1 MVERFLVA
9 NEDDLLEVA
18 AHFAGGSLDDFP
30 VREPDFW
37 RGTLPDGKTMTTAPR
52 HVNWDFAERVLDA
65 VLPGSTAY
73 NPDRMTGIPL
83 DDWRPFDLTERDADA
98 IEDDFLSYCD
108 DLEGPL
114 IVVNSTSFYP
124 DQGPYFV
131 EASNLRDFVKAFDTR
146 VRDYFMWTDVL
157 VVSPATGFVIVVQDD
172 GCIVKVRGNAV
183 MTVLGGVGGK

>member
-1 MVERFLVA
+1 
-9 NEDDLLEVA
+9 
-18 AHFAGGSLDDFP
+18 
-30 VREPDFW
+30 
-37 RGTLPDGKTMTTAPR
+37 MTPAVR
-52 HVNWDFAERVLDA
+52 HVNWDFAEWALDA

-73 NPDRMTGIPL
+73 NPDKMTGIPL
-83 DDWRPFDLTERDADA
+83 EDWKPFDLTERDADD

-157 VVSPATGFVIVVQDD
+157 VVSPVTGFVVVVQDD
-172 GCIVKVRGNAV
+172 GYIVKVRGNAI
-183 MTVLGGVGGK
+183 MTVQRDVGDK

>member
-1 MVERFLVA
+1 MTP
-9 NEDDLLEVA
+9 A
-18 AHFAGGSLDDFP
+18 A
-30 VREPDFW
+30 
-37 RGTLPDGKTMTTAPR
+37 R

-83 DDWRPFDLTERDADA
+83 DAWRPFDLTERDADA
-98 IEDDFLSYCD
+98 VEDDFLSYCH

-157 VVSPATGFVIVVQDD
+157 VVSPATGLVIVVQDD
-172 GCIVKVRGNAV
+172 GYIVKVRGNAI
-183 MTVLGGVGGK
+183 MTVQRDVGAE

>member
-1 MVERFLVA
+1 MTP
-9 NEDDLLEVA
+9 A
-18 AHFAGGSLDDFP
+18 A
-30 VREPDFW
+30 
-37 RGTLPDGKTMTTAPR
+37 R
-52 HVNWDFAERVLDA
+52 HVNWEFAERVLDA
-65 VLPGSTAY
+65 VLPGSTAH

-83 DDWRPFDLTERDADA
+83 GDWRPFDLTQRDADA
-98 IEDDFLSYCD
+98 VEDDFLSYCD

-131 EASNLRDFVKAFDTR
+131 EASNLRDFVKTFDTR

-172 GCIVKVRGNAV
+172 GYIVKVRGNAI
-183 MTVLGGVGGK
+183 MTAQEARFAEKA